1 MKKYIAFLRAINV
14 GWTKIIKMENLKKMF
29 ESFGLANVQ
38 TYIATGNIIFE
49 TKESASLEAKL
60 EGQLE
65 KALGYKVEIFLR
77 TMEEITDIANK
88 PPLTPKENE
97 TLHVVLLRTNQRVE
111 KKLEQELLSL
121 KSEADDFAV
130 KGCEVYNL
138 RHDRDKSIFSNNFIE
153 KILKTSATTR
163 NWNTICK
170 IAEKYK

>member
-1 MKKYIAFLRAINV
+1 MNKHIAFLRAINV
-14 GWTKIIKMENLKKMF
+14 GGTSIIKMEDLKRMF

-38 TYIATGNIIFE
+38 TYIATGNVIFE
-49 TKESASLEAKL
+49 TKASTTLEAKL

-77 TMEEITDIANK
+77 TMEDVTEIANK
-88 PPLTPKENE
+88 PPFKPQGSE
-97 TLHVVLLRTNQRVE
+97 TLHVVLLHKNLD
-111 KKLEQELLSL
+111 KGSEQKLLSL
-121 KSEADDFAV
+121 GSEADDFAV
-130 KGCEVYNL
+130 KNREVYNL
-138 RHDRDKSIFSNNFIE
+138 RRDRDKSVFSNNFIE

>member
-14 GWTKIIKMENLKKMF
+14 GGTKIIKMEDLKKMF

-49 TKESASLEAKL
+49 TKESARLEAKL

-77 TMEEITDIANK
+77 TMEEITNIANK
-88 PPLTPKENE
+88 PPFTPKENE
-97 TLHVVLLRTNQRVE
+97 TLHVVLLRMNERVE

-130 KGCEVYNL
+130 KGSEVYNL